1 MSPVANQIDV
11 LIVGAGASGLMAAR
25 ELAKTG
31 KKITI
36 LEARDR
42 IGGRIMPLNE
52 VDFGYPAQG
61 GAEWVHGEAPISK
74 ALIKEAGLTL
84 VPEKGEIWSARS
96 GELALHKSFI
106 QNNPSLKAKLEALKE
121 DMPIEDFLEQNFK
134 EESDLDFKNS
144 ILKIVEGYDAADP
157 KQISTLTLKEEW
169 LNKSEW
175 DDHRIKEGY
184 GALLNFLETE
194 CKKYG
199 VEIQLNAQVKA
210 IGLEASYISV
220 LLADGEIL
228 KGSKVV
234 ITVPL
239 PVLEDIEFNPELKG
253 KIQLASKIGFGN
265 AIKLLIKFKTRWWDN
280 VQGRDLSKMAFLLC
294 NEKFLTWW
302 TQYPEI
308 NPVLVGWMAGPEAAK
323 YKEASSEEL
332 LDMAITSL
340 SNVFKI
346 DKDIISKQVDIFKAT
361 NWLRDPFSKGAY
373 SYTTYQTQNAY
384 EQLAKPIDNA
394 IFFAGEAVYSGLA
407 TATVE
412 GALGSG
418 KEVAAKILNT
428 E

>member
-1 MSPVANQIDV
+1 MIPVADQTDV

-25 ELAKTG
+25 ELAKAG
-31 KKITI
+31 KKIII

-52 VDFGYPAQG
+52 GDFGYPAQG

-84 VPEKGEIWSARS
+84 VPEEGEIWSARN
-96 GELALHKSFI
+96 GGLYLCKSFI
-106 QNNPSLKAKLEALKE
+106 QSNPSLKAKLEMLKE
-121 DMPIEDFLEQNFK
+121 DISIADFLEQNFK
-134 EESDLDFKNS
+134 DEADSDFKNS
-144 ILKIVEGYDAADP
+144 ILKMVEGYDAADP
-157 KQISTLTLKEEW
+157 KQISTLTLKQEW
-169 LNKSEW
+169 LCKSGRN
-175 DDHRIKEGY
+175 DHRIKEGY
-184 GALLNFLETE
+184 GALLNFLEAE

-199 VEIQLNAQVKA
+199 VEIQLNTRVKA
-210 IGLEASYISV
+210 VGLEASCISV

-228 KGSKVV
+228 KAPKVI

-239 PVLEDIEFNPELKG
+239 PVLEDIEFNPELKE
-253 KIQLASKIGFGN
+253 KIQLASKIGFGD
-265 AIKLLIKFKTRWWDN
+265 AIKLVIKFKTRWWDN
-280 VQGRDLSKMAFLLC
+280 VLGKDLSKMAFLLC

-308 NPVLVGWMAGPEAAK
+308 NPVLIGWMAGLEATK

-332 LDMAITSL
+332 LDIAITSL
-340 SNVFKI
+340 SNVLKI
-346 DKDIISKQVDIFKAT
+346 DKDILLKQVDIFKVV

-373 SYTTYQTQNAY
+373 SYTTFKTENAY
-384 EQLAKPIDNA
+384 EQLAVPIDNA

-418 KEVAAKILNT
+418 IEVAIKILSIK
-428 E
+428 